1 MIREEIIVRQTI
13 KFDLM
18 LISRDLISFYGSEGK
33 KDTSLHKQMLEN
45 RITIYDDMY
54 VVCIYLLIA
63 NSHGY
68 LRNADG
74 FCQFCLTQYVKNV
87 D

>member
-18 LISRDLISFYGSEGK
+18 LIYRDLISFYGSACV
-33 KDTSLHKQMLEN
+33 LHKQMLEN